1 MDATRTPVVAAVAQ
15 TLERDELVTNLDLAE
30 RVAVE
35 ALGQGSGLGR
45 RVQRLT
51 AVGALLASA
60 GPRPASDLASRLGL
74 DPPFREQTTTG
85 GHTPQW
91 LVTRAAADIAA
102 GDLDATLVV
111 GAEAARSLR
120 ARDGRGDSPF
130 NADHTERDRPDADTV
145 VGAPDRGLLSRAE
158 VAAGLVQPT
167 TVFPVFESALAAE
180 AGRTSAEQRRFAAG
194 FMARFTDVAADNP
207 YAWFRDRATPDELAS
222 TADGN
227 RIIAEPYTKRM
238 NAFPFVDQAAAL
250 VVCSLAVAREV
261 GLADGAV
268 HIWSGA
274 DATEVL
280 LPGARR
286 RLGRS
291 EGAEA
296 AVAAALEAA
305 GIRADDVD
313 AFDLY
318 SCFPSAVQ
326 MGARALGVEVDDPRG
341 LTVTGGLPY
350 AGGPGNDYTTHGI
363 ASMVARLRA
372 SGGVGLCT
380 GLGGWATK
388 HAAGVYAAAPPGRG
402 FRRGDTA
409 ERQAAIDAAALPLV
423 ATAEAGA
430 EGTVDGHTVLHGSDG
445 TVTAAPAIVRLD
457 DGRRVCA
464 ASEPGQLPSLAGEL
478 LVGRRVRLLPSEGP
492 PTYAVVDSSAPTE
505 PRPRG
510 GP

>member
-1 MDATRTPVVAAVAQ
+1 M
-15 TLERDELVTNLDLAE
+15 
-30 RVAVE
+30 
-35 ALGQGSGLGR
+35 
-45 RVQRLT
+45 
-51 AVGALLASA
+51 
-60 GPRPASDLASRLGL
+60 
-74 DPPFREQTTTG
+74 
-85 GHTPQW
+85 
-91 LVTRAAADIAA
+91 
-102 GDLDATLVV
+102 V

-130 NADHTERDRPDADTV
+130 NADHTERDRPDADPV

-194 FMARFTDVAADNP
+194 FMARFTDVAADNR

-222 TADGN
+222 TAGGN

-286 RLGRS
+286 WLGRS

-305 GIRADDVD
+305 GIGADDVD

-326 MGARALGVEVDDPRG
+326 MGAGPSAWGSTTRA
-341 LTVTGGLPY
+341 
-350 AGGPGNDYTTHGI
+350 A
-363 ASMVARLRA
+363 
-372 SGGVGLCT
+372 
-380 GLGGWATK
+380 
-388 HAAGVYAAAPPGRG
+388 
-402 FRRGDTA
+402 
-409 ERQAAIDAAALPLV
+409 
-423 ATAEAGA
+423 
-430 EGTVDGHTVLHGSDG
+430 
-445 TVTAAPAIVRLD
+445 
-457 DGRRVCA
+457 
-464 ASEPGQLPSLAGEL
+464 
-478 LVGRRVRLLPSEGP
+478 
-492 PTYAVVDSSAPTE
+492 
-505 PRPRG
+505 
-510 GP
+510 